1 MYNNC
6 VYLFLEGDCILS
18 YRDDLKAFAN
28 QRSKLIKTVILAVKI
43 TVVALALAIVAT
55 TVTVIV
61 DVASAS
67 GSPNKGAFGGG
78 GNSNSAPVISLVDGG
93 DVIYVYAGEN
103 ISWRKYVQAID
114 DEDGTLTPQIESN
127 VNLDK
132 EGIYSLTF
140 SATDSSGKKTQKT
153 VTVHVTKKE
162 YSYSTLMAI
171 IDQKIAE
178 LGIDKLPTTKEKVE
192 AVYAYVNS
200 SLNKGTQVQAQ
211 SNTPGVTNNRKN
223 WRNDWIEEATRTLQI
238 EKGDCYS
245 YFSLSKAFFVRLG
258 IEHEDIQQDNSKC
271 TIDGINTHF
280 WCMVNIGTSSNPSW
294 YFYDATRL
302 GGTFSDGT
310 ANGCL
315 RTREEI
321 DNYKP
326 NKSGTGFYAFDDKD
340 YPKTAT
346 KSLY

>member
-1 MYNNC
+1 M
-6 VYLFLEGDCILS
+6 S
-18 YRDDLKAFAN
+18 YRDDLKAFAKE
-28 QRSKLIKTVILAVKI
+28 RSKLIKTVILAVKI
-43 TVVALALAIVAT
+43 TAVVLALSLVAT
-55 TVTVIV
+55 TVALIV

-67 GSPNKGAFGGG
+67 GSSGKGGSGGVG
-78 GNSNSAPVISLVDGG
+78 GSSNSSPVISLVGGG
-93 DVIYVYAGEN
+93 DTIYVYAGEN
-103 ISWRKYVQAID
+103 ISWRKYVQATD
-114 DEDGTLTPQIESN
+114 DEDGALTPQIESN

-132 EGIYSLTF
+132 EGIYTVTF

-178 LGIDKLPTTKEKVE
+178 LGIDKLPTTRAKVE
-192 AVYAYVNS
+192 AVYTYVNGF
-200 SLNKGTQVQAQ
+200 LNKGTTVQKQ
-211 SNTPGVTNNRKN
+211 SNTPGVTNNREN
-223 WRNDWIEEATRTLQI
+223 WKNDWIEEATRTLQN

-245 YFSLSKAFFVRLG
+245 YFSLSKAFFIRLG

-310 ANGCL
+310 SNGCL

-321 DNYKP
+321 DNYKSSP
-326 NKSGTGFYAFDDKD
+326 NNPGTGFYAFDDKG

-346 KSLY
+346 QSLY

>member
-1 MYNNC
+1 MYIF
-6 VYLFLEGDCILS
+6 FLKGDFVLS
-18 YRDDLKAFAN
+18 YRDDLNAFAK

-43 TVVALALAIVAT
+43 TVVVLALALVAT

-67 GSPNKGAFGGG
+67 GSSGKGGSGGG
-78 GNSNSAPVISLVDGG
+78 GNSNSVPVISLVDGG

-103 ISWRKYVQAID
+103 ISWRKYVQATD
-114 DEDGTLTPQIESN
+114 SEDGALTPKIESN

-132 EGIYSLTF
+132 EGIYTVTF
-140 SATDSSGKKTQKT
+140 SATDSSGKKTQKN

-178 LGIDKLPTTKEKVE
+178 LGIDKLPTTKKKVE

-200 SLNKGTQVQAQ
+200 SLNKGTQVQAK
-211 SNTPGVTNNRKN
+211 SNTPGVTNNREN
-223 WRNDWIEEATRTLQI
+223 WKNDWIEEATRTLQT

-271 TIDGINTHF
+271 TIDRINTHF
-280 WCMVNIGTSSNPSW
+280 WCMVNIGTSSNPNW

-310 ANGCL
+310 SNGCL

-321 DNYKP
+321 DNYKSSP
-326 NKSGTGFYAFDDKD
+326 NNPGTGFYAFDDSG

-346 KSLY
+346 QSLH

>member
-1 MYNNC
+1 M
-6 VYLFLEGDCILS
+6 S
-18 YRDDLKAFAN
+18 YRDDLKAFAKE
-28 QRSKLIKTVILAVKI
+28 RSKLIKTVILAVKI
-43 TVVALALAIVAT
+43 TAVVLALSLVAT
-55 TVTVIV
+55 TVAVIV

-67 GSPNKGAFGGG
+67 GSSGKGGSGGG
-78 GNSNSAPVISLVDGG
+78 GGSSNSSPVISLVGGG
-93 DVIYVYAGEN
+93 DTIYVYAGEN
-103 ISWRKYVQAID
+103 ISWRKYVQATD
-114 DEDGTLTPQIESN
+114 DEDGALTPQIESN

-132 EGIYSLTF
+132 EGIYTVTF
-140 SATDSSGKKTQKT
+140 SATDSSGKKTQKN

-162 YSYSTLMAI
+162 YSYSTLMSL

-178 LGIDKLPTTKEKVE
+178 LGIDKLPTTRAKVE
-192 AVYAYVNS
+192 AVYTYVNGF
-200 SLNKGTQVQAQ
+200 LNKGTTVQKQ
-211 SNTPGVTNNRKN
+211 SNTPGVTNNREN
-223 WRNDWIEEATRTLQI
+223 WKNDWIEEATRTLQN

-245 YFSLSKAFFVRLG
+245 YFSLSKAFFIRLG

-310 ANGCL
+310 SNGCL

-321 DNYKP
+321 DNYKSSP
-326 NKSGTGFYAFDDKD
+326 NNPGTGFYAFDDKG

-346 KSLY
+346 QSLY

>member
-1 MYNNC
+1 M
-6 VYLFLEGDCILS
+6 S
-18 YRDDLKAFAN
+18 YRDDLKAFAKE
-28 QRSKLIKTVILAVKI
+28 RSKLIKTVILAVKI
-43 TVVALALAIVAT
+43 TVVALALALVAT

-67 GSPNKGAFGGG
+67 SSSNKGAFGGG

-162 YSYSTLMAI
+162 YSYSTLMSL
-171 IDQKIAE
+171 IDQKISE
-178 LGIDKLPTTKEKVE
+178 LGIDKLPTTREKVE
-192 AVYAYVNS
+192 AVYKFVHAIKFENE
-200 SLNKGTQVQAQ
+200 
-211 SNTPGVTNNRKN
+211 SNTPNAAKNRDT
-223 WRNDWIEEATRTLQI
+223 WQEDWVEEATRTLQNN
-238 EKGDCYS
+238 KGDCYS

-258 IEHEDIQQDNSKC
+258 IDHKDIRQDSSKC
-271 TIDGINTHF
+271 TISGINTHF
-280 WCMVNIGTSSNPSW
+280 WCMVNIGSASSPSW
-294 YFYDATRL
+294 YFYDATEL
-302 GGTFSDGT
+302 AGEFPTGGD
-310 ANGCL
+310 NGCL

-321 DNYKP
+321 DNYRP
-326 NKSGTGFYAFDDKD
+326 NKSGTGFYAFDDKG

-346 KSLY
+346 QSLY